1 MLRKSILFISLL
13 VTMIILQGCKSDDPV
28 TTDFIVSGLDQ
39 ANEDDDDLLEYFSML
54 YKLIDT
60 IASHDK
66 YPTNVMSD
74 WNTKREQ
81 YLVYGVSKEDYS
93 APTESEL
100 QKASNASRITSLLNS
115 VYFVSYDFKE
125 GEPFTYLDYTITTY
139 ANDDYIYYHQVDT
152 NGYIKQFSIE
162 ITDDNAKYEY
172 YETSNAQTLY
182 QRNDFDQGNLYIN
195 IFEMEDSIRYGYSF
209 YNYQTD
215 IEETIYYGGSTYP
228 TLEYYLSNYQ
238 SGEIITYIIGQ
249 DSDII
254 GATLLDQGIK
264 DLFLETT
271 ITSDETTYEIGFS
284 AKNVSGWDLFK
295 ENHLYLHDTR
305 VHDNYMVNNSFLYT
319 DIIVS
324 TYILNFREELYN
336 NKADIYTGPYTYI
349 DLENLYSEAVE
360 LSQAY
365 DIQTSDD
372 TITITLNGN
381 TYTTQELKN
390 LFLSYVPTEE

>member
-100 QKASNASRITSLLNS
+100 QKASNASRISSLLNS

-139 ANDDYIYYHQVDT
+139 ANDDYMYYHQVDT
-152 NGYIKQFSIE
+152 NGYIKQF
-162 ITDDNAKYEY
+162 
-172 YETSNAQTLY
+172 
-182 QRNDFDQGNLYIN
+182 
-195 IFEMEDSIRYGYSF
+195 
-209 YNYQTD
+209 
-215 IEETIYYGGSTYP
+215 
-228 TLEYYLSNYQ
+228 
-238 SGEIITYIIGQ
+238 
-249 DSDII
+249 
-254 GATLLDQGIK
+254 LD
-264 DLFLETT
+264 L
-271 ITSDETTYEIGFS
+271 
-284 AKNVSGWDLFK
+284 
-295 ENHLYLHDTR
+295 
-305 VHDNYMVNNSFLYT
+305 
-319 DIIVS
+319 
-324 TYILNFREELYN
+324 
-336 NKADIYTGPYTYI
+336 
-349 DLENLYSEAVE
+349 
-360 LSQAY
+360 
-365 DIQTSDD
+365 
-372 TITITLNGN
+372 
-381 TYTTQELKN
+381 
-390 LFLSYVPTEE
+390 